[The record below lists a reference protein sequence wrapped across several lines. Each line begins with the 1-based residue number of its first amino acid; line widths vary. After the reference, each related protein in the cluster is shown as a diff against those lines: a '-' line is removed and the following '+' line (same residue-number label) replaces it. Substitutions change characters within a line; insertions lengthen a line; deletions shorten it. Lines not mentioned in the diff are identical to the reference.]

1 MVERTDLCGFRSVP
15 VWIIMSQTKI
25 CSSHFLEEGSDELSG
40 SPTEELCDHNCLEKI
55 DFTEM

>member
-1 MVERTDLCGFRSVP
+1 
-15 VWIIMSQTKI
+15 MSQTKI

-40 SPTEELCDHNCLEKI
+40 TPTEELCDPHGFEKI